1 MSTFLRMQK
10 KEKEKMVKTIF
21 LIGVIL
27 SLHTGNGIEYT
38 TAMRLNLRI
47 AGAIVG

>member
-1 MSTFLRMQK
+1 MQK
-10 KEKEKMVKTIF
+10 KEKERKWLKLFF

-47 AGAIVG
+47 ADAIVG